1 MQFGEKRYK
10 NRGVYAV
17 LKPPNFESPSFH
29 SFKTLERPQ
38 VWSGQFITIL
48 VFFFPVSLERNGA
61 NMDMRLILENIK
73 ITLIFSV
80 TS

>member
-1 MQFGEKRYK
+1 MQFGAKRYK

-38 VWSGQFITIL
+38 VWSEQFITF
-48 VFFFPVSLERNGA
+48 VSFFFPCFVREKWSKHGHK
-61 NMDMRLILENIK
+61 INIREH
-73 ITLIFSV
+73 
-80 TS
+80 

>member
-38 VWSGQFITIL
+38 VWSEQFITF
-48 VFFFPVSLERNGA
+48 VSFFSLFREREWRKHGHE
-61 NMDMRLILENIK
+61 INIREH
-73 ITLIFSV
+73 
-80 TS
+80 